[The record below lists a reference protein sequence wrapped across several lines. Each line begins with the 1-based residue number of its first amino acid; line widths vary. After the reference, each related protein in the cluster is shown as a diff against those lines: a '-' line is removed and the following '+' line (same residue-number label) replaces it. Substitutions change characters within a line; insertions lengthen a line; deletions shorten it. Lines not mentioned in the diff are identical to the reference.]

1 MRLMLSL
8 PRTEKDML
16 RLGQVSAMLP
26 VKHGSLERMNVA
38 RGHQSS
44 KFPAGARQG
53 WRDLR
58 LSQVPGLCVA
68 GYATEAAIGQAWSV
82 VLRV

>member
-1 MRLMLSL
+1 
-8 PRTEKDML
+8 
-16 RLGQVSAMLP
+16 MLP
-26 VKHGSLERMNVA
+26 VKHGSLEQMDVA
-38 RGHQSS
+38 RGCQSAR
-44 KFPAGARQG
+44 FLVGARQG

-82 VLRV
+82 LLRV